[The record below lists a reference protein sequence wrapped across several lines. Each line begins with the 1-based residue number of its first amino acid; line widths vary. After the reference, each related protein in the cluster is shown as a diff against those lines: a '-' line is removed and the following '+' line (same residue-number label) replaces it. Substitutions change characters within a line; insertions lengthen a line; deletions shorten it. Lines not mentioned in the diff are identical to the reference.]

1 MNKEKKQSGYASI
14 DLPWLNYLSKEAI
27 NVELSNKTLYE
38 VFKESEKLY
47 SDGRVMLDYYGAT
60 FKYKYINDKVEK
72 VANALSNL
80 GVKKGD
86 YVSLCVFIAPE
97 VIYLIYA
104 ISKLGAIANLIN
116 PFELDEVVPANVTK
130 VNCNYLF
137 TFDMFSHK
145 FKDIPKDKMPCHVI
159 SMSALDSMILISK
172 FISRFYG
179 LVRHKVPQELNAKT
193 WQEFLKH
200 GDKEAKIDYEVNGTD
215 PAVVFP
221 TSGTS
226 GHSKGAL
233 VSSKAINNCLEQY
246 SAQNSRIG
254 KYDSCLC
261 AVPMFHAFAIT
272 TGLHEGVRHGMKI
285 VMRMPGNNLL
295 VDAFKHD
302 KVNHVAFMP
311 QIWQTFVDQDKKID
325 MSCVIDPITG
335 SDVLTPEL
343 EEKINN
349 YLRKNG
355 SNEVI
360 LNGFGLTE
368 VCAATCVNTQT
379 HHKTGSV
386 GLPFSKTIIAAFDT
400 DTGKEK
406 KYNEV
411 GELCIHSPSIM
422 IGYVG
427 LPEKTKEVLRIHED
441 GKLWFHSGDLG
452 FVDEEGYVFYKSRK
466 SRSFYYQFPGTT
478 RGVNFK
484 IDYSDIE
491 DAFKHHALVERCV
504 AIPRPDKECFNVPVL
519 LVQLKKD
526 VVANQ
531 NGVGASQNGVGA
543 STASPY
549 EAIIEDF
556 KKHADE
562 TLLKHLRPVDYKF
575 VEEIPLTLFGKVD
588 YQKVDQ
594 MYN

>member
-1 MNKEKKQSGYASI
+1 MNKGKKLSGYASI
-14 DLPWLNYLSKEAI
+14 DKPWLNYLSDEAI

-38 VFKESEKLY
+38 VFKEAEELY
-47 SDGRVMLDYYGAT
+47 GKKRVMLDYYGAT
-60 FKYKYINDKVEK
+60 FRYNYIRDKVER
-72 VANALSNL
+72 VANALLNI

-97 VIYLIYA
+97 VIYLVYA
-104 ISKLGAIANLIN
+104 ISKIGAIVNFIN

-130 VNCNYLF
+130 VNSNYLF
-137 TFDMFSHK
+137 TFDMFANK
-145 FKDIPKDKMPCHVI
+145 FKDIPNDKMPKHII
-159 SMSALDSMILISK
+159 SLSALDSMILISK

-179 LVRHKVPQELNAKT
+179 LVRYKVPQELNSINWK
-193 WQEFLKH
+193 EFMKL
-200 GDKEAKIDYEVNGTD
+200 GDIHREVDYEVKGDD

-246 SAQNSRIG
+246 SAQNSRIS
-254 KYDSCLC
+254 KDHSCLC
-261 AVPMFHAFAIT
+261 AVPMYHAFAIT
-272 TGLHEGVRHGMKI
+272 TGLHESVRHGMKI

-295 VDAFKHD
+295 VDAFRHD

-311 QIWQTFVDQDKKID
+311 QIWETFVDQNKKINL
-325 MSCVIDPITG
+325 SCMIDPITG

-349 YLRKNG
+349 YFRRNNSK
-355 SNEVI
+355 EVI

-368 VCAATCVNTQT
+368 VCAAACVNTQA

-386 GLPFSKTIIAAFDT
+386 GLPFVKTIIAAFDP
-400 DTGKEK
+400 DTGEEK
-406 KYNEV
+406 KYNEI
-411 GELCIHSPSIM
+411 GELCIQSPSTM

-427 LPEKTKEVLRIHED
+427 LPEKTKEVLQIHKD

-452 FVDEEGYVFYKSRK
+452 YVDEEGFVFYKSRK
-466 SRSFYYQFPGTT
+466 SRSFYYQFPGVT

-491 DAFKHHALVERCV
+491 DAFKHLDIVDRCV
-504 AIPRPDKECFNVPVL
+504 AVPRPDKECFNVPVL
-519 LVQLKKD
+519 LVQLKRD
-526 VVANQ
+526 VDVKQ
-531 NGVGASQNGVGA
+531 FVGDDILSSRVDV
-543 STASPY
+543 SHY
-549 EAIIEDF
+549 EVIIEYF
-556 KKHADE
+556 KKHADDV
-562 TLLKHLRPVDYKF
+562 LLKHLRPVDYKIID
-575 VEEIPLTLFGKVD
+575 EIPLTLFGKVD
-588 YQKVDQ
+588 YQKVDK
-594 MYN
+594 MYK

>member
-1 MNKEKKQSGYASI
+1 MNNEKKVSGYASI
-14 DLPWLNYLSKEAI
+14 DKPWLNYLSEEAI

-38 VFKESEKLY
+38 VFKEAEGLY
-47 SDGRVMLDYYGAT
+47 GDRVMLDYYGAK
-60 FKYKYINDKVEK
+60 FKYKYVSDKVER
-72 VANALSNL
+72 VASALIKI

-86 YVSLCVFIAPE
+86 YISLCIFIAPE
-97 VIYLIYA
+97 VIHLVYA
-104 ISKLGAIANLIN
+104 INKLGAIVNFIN

-130 VNCNYLF
+130 VNSNYLF

-145 FKDIPKDKMPCHVI
+145 FKDIPKDKMPKHII
-159 SMSALDSMILISK
+159 SMSALDSMIPISK
-172 FISRFYG
+172 LISRFYG
-179 LVRHKVPQELNAKT
+179 LKRYKVPEELNAIT
-193 WQEFLKH
+193 WQEFMQY
-200 GDKEAKIDYEVNGTD
+200 GDTNSEVNYEVKGTD
-215 PAVVFP
+215 PAVIFP

-246 SAQNSRIG
+246 SAQNSRISSSH
-254 KYDSCLC
+254 SCLC

-272 TGLHEGVRHGMKI
+272 TGLHESVRHGMKI

-295 VDAFKHD
+295 VDAFRHD

-325 MSCVIDPITG
+325 LSCMIDPITG

-343 EEKINN
+343 EEKINSYFRRN
-349 YLRKNG
+349 NSK
-355 SNEVI
+355 EVI

-368 VCAATCVNTQT
+368 VCAAACVNTQN

-386 GLPFSKTIIAAFDT
+386 GLPFVKTIIAAFDP

-411 GELCIHSPSIM
+411 GELCIQSPSTM
-422 IGYVG
+422 IEYVG
-427 LPEKTKEVLRIHED
+427 LPEKTKEVLQVHDD

-452 FVDEEGYVFYKSRK
+452 YVDEEGFVFYKSRK
-466 SRSFYYQFPGTT
+466 SRSFYYQFPGVT

-491 DAFKHHALVERCV
+491 DAFKNHEFVERCV
-504 AIPRPDKECFNVPVL
+504 AVPRPDKECFNVPVL
-519 LVQLKKD
+519 LVQLKKQYSD
-526 VVANQ
+526 ADDEKK
-531 NGVGASQNGVGA
+531 A
-543 STASPY
+543 
-549 EAIIEDF
+549 EIIDIF
-556 KKHADE
+556 KKHADDI
-562 TLLKHLRPVDYKF
+562 LLKHLRPVDYKI
-575 VEEIPLTLFGKVD
+575 VEDIPLTIFGKVD

-594 MYN
+594 MYK

>member
-1 MNKEKKQSGYASI
+1 M
-14 DLPWLNYLSKEAI
+14 
-27 NVELSNKTLYE
+27 
-38 VFKESEKLY
+38 
-47 SDGRVMLDYYGAT
+47 
-60 FKYKYINDKVEK
+60 
-72 VANALSNL
+72 
-80 GVKKGD
+80 
-86 YVSLCVFIAPE
+86 
-97 VIYLIYA
+97 
-104 ISKLGAIANLIN
+104 
-116 PFELDEVVPANVTK
+116 
-130 VNCNYLF
+130 
-137 TFDMFSHK
+137 
-145 FKDIPKDKMPCHVI
+145 
-159 SMSALDSMILISK
+159 
-172 FISRFYG
+172 
-179 LVRHKVPQELNAKT
+179 
-193 WQEFLKH
+193 
-200 GDKEAKIDYEVNGTD
+200 
-215 PAVVFP
+215 
-221 TSGTS
+221 
-226 GHSKGAL
+226 
-233 VSSKAINNCLEQY
+233 
-246 SAQNSRIG
+246 
-254 KYDSCLC
+254 
-261 AVPMFHAFAIT
+261 
-272 TGLHEGVRHGMKI
+272 
-285 VMRMPGNNLL
+285 
-295 VDAFKHD
+295 
-302 KVNHVAFMP
+302 
-311 QIWQTFVDQDKKID
+311 
-325 MSCVIDPITG
+325 
-335 SDVLTPEL
+335 LTPEL

-349 YLRKNG
+349 YFKKNG

-368 VCAATCVNTQT
+368 VCAAACVNTQT

-386 GLPFSKTIIAAFDT
+386 GLPFSKTIIAAFDP

-406 KYNEV
+406 KFNEV

-543 STASPY
+543 SNASPY

>member
-1 MNKEKKQSGYASI
+1 MNKEKKISGYASI
-14 DLPWLNYLSKEAI
+14 DKPWLNYLSDDAI

-47 SDGRVMLDYYGAT
+47 SDGRVMLDFYGSIY
-60 FKYKYINDKVEK
+60 KYKHVRDKVER
-72 VANALSNL
+72 VANALKYI

-86 YVSLCVFIAPE
+86 YVSLCVFISPE
-97 VIYLIYA
+97 IIYLIYA

-130 VNCNYLF
+130 VNSNFLF

-145 FKDIPKDKMPCHVI
+145 FKGIPKDKMPKHVI
-159 SMSALDSMILISK
+159 SMSALDSMILISRL
-172 FISRFYG
+172 ISRFYG
-179 LVRHKVPQELNAKT
+179 LVRHKVPQELNAIT
-193 WQEFLKH
+193 WQEFMKY
-200 GDKEAKIDYEVNGTD
+200 GDKAAEIDYEVKGTD

-246 SAQNSRIG
+246 SAQNLRIG
-254 KYDSCLC
+254 KYDSILC

-285 VMRMPGNNLL
+285 VMRMPGNNVL
-295 VDAFKHD
+295 VDAFRRD
-302 KVNHVAFMP
+302 RVNHVAFMP

-349 YLRKNG
+349 YFKKNG

-368 VCAATCVNTQT
+368 VCAAACVNTKE
-379 HHKTGSV
+379 HHKSGSV
-386 GLPFSKTIIAAFDT
+386 GLPFSKAIIAAFDP

-411 GELCIHSPSIM
+411 GELCIQSPSTM
-422 IGYVG
+422 IEYIG
-427 LPEKTKEVLRIHED
+427 LPEKTKEVLRVHDD
-441 GKLWFHSGDLG
+441 GLLWFHSGDLG
-452 FVDEEGYVFYKSRK
+452 YVDEEGFVFYKSRK

-491 DAFKHHALVERCV
+491 DAFKHHEYVERCV

-519 LVQLKKD
+519 LVQLKEEFKNPSDAKKAEMID
-526 VVANQ
+526 V
-531 NGVGASQNGVGA
+531 
-543 STASPY
+543 
-549 EAIIEDF
+549 F
-556 KKHADE
+556 KKHAEDV
-562 TLLKHLRPVDYKF
+562 LLKHLRPVDYKI
-575 VEEIPLTLFGKVD
+575 VDDIPLTLFGKVD

-594 MYN
+594 MYK